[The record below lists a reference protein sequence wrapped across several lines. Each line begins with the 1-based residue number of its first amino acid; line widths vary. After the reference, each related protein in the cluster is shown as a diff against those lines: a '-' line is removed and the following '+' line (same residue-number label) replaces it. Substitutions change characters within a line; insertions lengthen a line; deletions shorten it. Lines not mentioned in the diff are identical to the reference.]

1 MTNHDIIVAKVF
13 KAKYFLSVDFL
24 DAQLGHNPSFVWR
37 SIHASWVV
45 VKEGLQWRISNDNSI
60 HAWIQPWLKNG
71 NNIYASS
78 NHFNED
84 FDLKVGDLV
93 DHNSC
98 TWNKRPCAEHF

>member
-45 VKEGLQWRISNDNSI
+45 VKEGLQWRIG
-60 HAWIQPWLKNG
+60 NG
-71 NNIYASS
+71 NGNLNLDSTLAQKWYQSLCLS
-78 NHFNED
+78 
-84 FDLKVGDLV
+84 
-93 DHNSC
+93 
-98 TWNKRPCAEHF
+98 

>member
-45 VKEGLQWRISNDNSI
+45 VKEGLQWRIALEMTIQFKHGINLGSKLVPI
-60 HAWIQPWLKNG
+60 FLYPFFMIWI
-71 NNIYASS
+71 S
-78 NHFNED
+78 
-84 FDLKVGDLV
+84 
-93 DHNSC
+93 
-98 TWNKRPCAEHF
+98 R